1 MHRIELYGPRE
12 IPRPAG
18 KSAGLLDDAFTIFG
32 MTAWSKFREIKAAL
46 DAEDIEGLLAMG
58 CPTDEYDGEASLI
71 ESQIGRTTNFGKN
84 PITPE
89 VCEKIIEE
97 VWNSQFGPFDNKELG
112 ARAQAFASVA
122 RKLTER

>member
-1 MHRIELYGPRE
+1 
-12 IPRPAG
+12 
-18 KSAGLLDDAFTIFG
+18 